1 LEATANPKR
10 APARLSILFVA
21 LVLLLAFL
29 RSSQIILVVALYVC
43 LLFAGVSIAVFILYS
58 TSTWES
64 KDHLADSNLTEQ
76 RHSKG
81 NDVVSSLNVYVKF
94 ASRGSGHSRREI
106 AYILRN
112 IIANQNVLRKPTDVN
127 TRQLL
132 EKDWEKIVFRYTPDN
147 SRMPKDSENL
157 GFKTNASRQEREA
170 YLMSLERIIDS
181 FRNN

>member
-1 LEATANPKR
+1 MEAAANSKR
-10 APARLSILFVA
+10 ASARLSILFGA
-21 LVLLLAFL
+21 LVLVLAFL

-58 TSTWES
+58 TSPWES
-64 KDHLADSNLTEQ
+64 KDPRDDSTLTEQ

-112 IIANQNVLRKPTDVN
+112 ILANQNMLRKPTDIN
-127 TRQLL
+127 TRQML
-132 EKDWEKIVFRYTPDN
+132 EKDWENIVHRYIPDN
-147 SRMPKDSENL
+147 SRIPIDPVNL
-157 GFKTNASRQEREA
+157 GFKTKASRQEREA
-170 YLMSLERIIDS
+170 YLASLERIIDS